1 MAKQFLHNK
10 WMEIDADAVKGNL
23 EAIQTLLEERT
34 RLVAVL
40 KADAYGHGAVN
51 IARLLFQQG
60 VDFFAVSFL
69 GEAIELRKAGIRA
82 SILVFSPLIDEDQ
95 VKEAMRYKLTLTI
108 TSLYDS
114 QLIDE
119 VSQRLNQKVSVHLKV
134 ETGLARFGLNGEEL
148 IAVCNSLKDNSN
160 IYIEGI
166 YTHMA
171 EAAANNAS
179 YTEGQFAR
187 FMELCQSVT
196 AAGFK
201 IPVKHCANS
210 AVFLKYPHMHL
221 DAVRIGTLLSGQY
234 PSGNFD
240 KTLTLTDPFKF
251 KSQIIAIQN
260 RKAGTYLGYYRSYR
274 LKNPAQIAVIP
285 VGYNDGLALEVANK
299 PEGFIDLCKKL
310 VKMILFY
317 FDSPRFSLYV
327 KIKGR
332 AYPVRGKVFMQ
343 MALIEIPLNANV
355 NVGDEVEIPIRKTL
369 AAKSITR
376 FYLKDGAAVKIED
389 EEGTSYVV
397 EEE

>member
-1 MAKQFLHNK
+1 MKQYLQNK
-10 WMEIDADAVKGNL
+10 WVEIDVDVVKGNL
-23 EAIQTLLEERT
+23 EAIKTLLEERT

-69 GEAIELRKAGIRA
+69 GEAMEIRKGGIRA
-82 SILVFSPLIDEDQ
+82 SILVFSPMVDEDQ
-95 VKEAMRYKLTLTI
+95 VKEAIKNKLTLTI
-108 TSLYDS
+108 ASPYES

-119 VSQRLNQKVSVHLKV
+119 VSRRLNQKVSVHLKV
-134 ETGLARFGLNGEEL
+134 ETGLGRFGMNGEEL
-148 IAVCNSLKDNSN
+148 ISVCNSLKENPN

-171 EAAANNAS
+171 EAAASDAS
-179 YTEGQFAR
+179 YTEGQFSS
-187 FMELCQSVT
+187 FMEIIQSLS
-196 AAGFK
+196 AAGFR

-234 PSGNFD
+234 PAGSFSQ
-240 KTLTLTDPFKF
+240 TLSLADPFKF
-251 KSQIIAIQN
+251 KSQIIALRN

-274 LKNPAQIAVIP
+274 MKNPAQIAVIP

-299 PEGFIDLCKKL
+299 PEGFIDLLKKL
-310 VKMILFY
+310 VKMVLFY
-317 FDSPRFSLYV
+317 FDSPRYSLYI

-332 AYPVRGKVFMQ
+332 AYPLRGKIFMQ
-343 MALIEIPLNANV
+343 MALIEIPLNV
-355 NVGDEVEIPIRKTL
+355 GVSVGDEVEIPLRKTL
-369 AAKSITR
+369 IAKNISRI
-376 FYLKDGAAVKIED
+376 YLRDGAAVKIED
-389 EEGTSYVV
+389 EDGTSYVV
-397 EEE
+397 EGV